1 MYEFQWV
8 VRFLLQEYASRDLGR
23 QLSAIRFLLRAG
35 GKHALLPEEVPVKH
49 MFGKKYT
56 HCELNADCN
65 ASFSSVVT
73 AATRLLGFS
82 DNGFKCP
89 KK

>member
-23 QLSAIRFLLRAG
+23 QLS
-35 GKHALLPEEVPVKH
+35 PEEVPVKRK
-49 MFGKKYT
+49 FEKIYT

-73 AATRLLGFS
+73 AATRSLGFS
-82 DNGFKCP
+82 DNGFKWP